1 MFFLLQSNGEKKKKP
16 YKAEDL
22 VFPIAIWQSVLI
34 PLNLFSLFVIQDWFY
49 QLYTS
54 PEVIGES
61 NKIKTSEKSLNI
73 VWAQQCGGVCRAAW
87 NSKLITLSYII
98 ELKIVF

>member
-1 MFFLLQSNGEKKKKP
+1 MNHHWERYGQTKCSFYCSQMKKKKNHNIKHWFFLQP
-16 YKAEDL
+16 YDK
-22 VFPIAIWQSVLI
+22 VLI
-34 PLNLFSLFVIQDWFY
+34 PLNLVSLFVIQDWFY

-73 VWAQQCGGVCRAAW
+73 VWAQ
-87 NSKLITLSYII
+87 
-98 ELKIVF
+98 